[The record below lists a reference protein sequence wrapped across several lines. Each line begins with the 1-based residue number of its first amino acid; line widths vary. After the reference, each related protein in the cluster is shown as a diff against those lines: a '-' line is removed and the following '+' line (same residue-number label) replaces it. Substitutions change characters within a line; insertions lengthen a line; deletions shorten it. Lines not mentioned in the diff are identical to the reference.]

1 MPLEYSYSRPRPSRE
16 GQFPPFAATD
26 PFTHSASSSP
36 VVPIQAIPSDGF
48 RPGAYYLTTS
58 EAKRM
63 IDQVLSA
70 VVNRLNTDI
79 GTLDPEVVLGNISLI
94 DAFQS
99 GSSQNLND
107 KVIASVVNIE
117 QEEALRNLPVRRTT
131 TAAGGLPQAIER
143 APEIYL
149 NVYVLFGANKSNYTI
164 ALQRISQVIAFF
176 QRQFVFTPADLPV
189 LGPLNLSKLIFDLY
203 STGFDELN
211 QLWSVM
217 GGKYIPSVIYKM
229 RLGVIQDAPEA
240 STEIISE
247 VRLRSGTLATLS
259 EGT

>member
-1 MPLEYSYSRPRPSRE
+1 
-16 GQFPPFAATD
+16 
-26 PFTHSASSSP
+26 
-36 VVPIQAIPSDGF
+36 
-48 RPGAYYLTTS
+48 
-58 EAKRM
+58 M

-70 VVNRLNTDI
+70 VVDRINTDI
-79 GTLDPEVVLGNISLI
+79 GALDPEVVLGNISLI

-117 QEEALRNLPVRRTT
+117 QDGALRNLPFRRSSTG
-131 TAAGGLPQAIER
+131 AGGLPEAIER
-143 APEIYL
+143 PPEIYL
-149 NVYVLFGANKSNYTI
+149 NVYVLFGANKSNYTV

-176 QRQFVFTPADLPV
+176 QRQFVFGPADLPV
-189 LGPLNLSKLIFDLY
+189 LGPLGLGKLIFDLY

-229 RLGVIQDAPEA
+229 RLAVIQDAPESGA
-240 STEIISE
+240 GIVSE
-247 VRLRSGTLATLS
+247 VRLRSGTLASLA
-259 EGT
+259 EGS